1 MRTMSYDDFMAL
13 GQASGYDDE
22 LDLVLDEMMTDLDF
36 WITEGVILRMAKKR
50 QRAVDFGLVT
60 RYWRSLNI

>member
-1 MRTMSYDDFMAL
+1 MSYDDFMAL